1 MINAMWESGLP
12 EPDYSA
18 STTARVTVSL
28 ARHVRESEEL
38 RQCEGLPLKGVK
50 GEVFRALDLR
60 DARSI
65 RELEDMTGRPAAS
78 LRPALRT
85 LVDEGLVKATAPP
98 QSRNRKYL
106 RLND

>member
-1 MINAMWESGLP
+1 MCSEDMTNSDWRE
-12 EPDYSA
+12 EVER
-18 STTARVTVSL
+18 ARRLGT
-28 ARHVRESEEL
+28 
-38 RQCEGLPLKGVK
+38 
-50 GEVFRALDLR
+50 D